1 MPTFRSRIDTSSA
14 TYQDNRAQMLALV
27 EQLRQLT
34 ARTAARSNAKAD
46 FFASRGQLLPRERLT
61 RLLDPGTPFVEIGNL
76 GGYLRDTDD
85 ESTSI
90 PGGAQLIGIGFVSG
104 TRCMIIANDSGINA
118 GALTPPGGEKFL
130 RAQRLALEN
139 QLPLVMLVESAGAN
153 LLETQVEFFVGG
165 GAFYANMARLSAAG
179 LPVITVL
186 HGSSTAGGAYF
197 PGMSDVVIGVR
208 GRGKAFLAGP
218 PLLKAAT
225 GEIADDESL
234 GGIDMHATTS
244 GLVEYVAEDDND
256 GIRIA
261 REVIARMQWGRSWLP
276 EPLRDFA
283 EPRYDPDEL
292 CGIVPLDY
300 RQPYDMRE
308 VAARIVDG
316 SELLDFKPGYGPAT
330 VCLDAEVHGYRV
342 GIIGNNGPIDNEG
355 ATKATHFIH
364 RCTQL
369 GTPLVFLQNTTGYM
383 VGTATEQRG
392 MVKHGSKMIQAVTNA
407 PVPRFTFMIGA
418 SFGAGNYGMC
428 GRGYDPR
435 FLFTW
440 PNARTGLMGGAQA
453 ATTMRI
459 VAEQRAARK
468 GEALDEDAVNAYV
481 EQIVRHHEAQQ
492 SAFVT
497 SGRGLDDGMIDPRD
511 TRRVLGFLLA
521 TTHEADTSD
530 VNPMTF
536 AVARP

>member
-1 MPTFRSRIDTSSA
+1 MPVFRSRIDTSSP
-14 TYQDNRAQMLALV
+14 TFRENREQMLALI
-27 EQLRQLT
+27 EQ
-34 ARTAARSNAKAD
+34 ARGLVARAEARSNSKAE
-46 FFASRGQLLPRERLT
+46 FFASRDQLLPRERLT
-61 RLLDPGTPFVEIGNL
+61 RLLDPGAPFLEIGNL
-76 GGYLRDTDD
+76 CGYLRDTDD
-85 ESTSI
+85 ADGSI

-104 TRCMIIANDSGINA
+104 TRCMVIVNDSGINA
-118 GALTPPGGEKFL
+118 GALTAMGGEKIL
-130 RAQRLALEN
+130 RAQQLALDN
-139 QLPLVMLVESAGAN
+139 HLPLIMLVESAGAN
-153 LLETQVEFFVGG
+153 LLETQVEFFLGG
-165 GAFYANMARLSAAG
+165 GAFYANLARLSAAG
-179 LPVITVL
+179 LPTITVL

-225 GEIADDESL
+225 GEIAEDEEL

-261 REVIARMQWGRSWLP
+261 REVVARMQWGRSWLP
-276 EPLRDFA
+276 EPPRTFA
-283 EPRYDPDEL
+283 DPVHDPDEL
-292 CGIVPLDY
+292 AGIVPIDY
-300 RQPYDMRE
+300 RQPYDVRE

-316 SELLDFKPGYGPAT
+316 SEILDFKAGYGAAT
-330 VCLDAEVHGYRV
+330 VCLEAEVHGHRV

-355 ATKATHFIH
+355 ATKTTHFIQ

-428 GRGYDPR
+428 GRGFDPQ
-435 FLFTW
+435 FLYSW
-440 PNARTGLMGGAQA
+440 PNARTGLMGGPQA

-459 VAEQRAARK
+459 VSEQRAARK
-468 GEALDEDAVNAYV
+468 GEPLDEDAVEAYV
-481 EQIVRHHEAQQ
+481 AKIVEHHESQQ

-497 SGRGLDDGMIDPRD
+497 SGRGLDDGIIDPRD
-511 TRRVLGFLLA
+511 TRRVLGFLLS
-521 TTHEADTSD
+521 TVHESAASD
-530 VNPMTF
+530 VNPLTF

>member
-1 MPTFRSRIDTSSA
+1 MPVFRSRINTSSA
-14 TYQDNRAQMLALV
+14 TFQENREQMLELV
-27 EQLRQLT
+27 GQLRELGGR
-34 ARTAARSNAKAD
+34 AAARSNAKEE
-46 FFASRGQLLPRERLT
+46 FFASRGQLLPRERLA
-61 RLLDPGTPFVEIGNL
+61 RLLDPGTPFLEIGNL

-85 ESTSI
+85 ADKSI

-104 TRCMIIANDSGINA
+104 TRCMVIANDSGINA
-118 GALTPPGGEKFL
+118 GALTPMGGEKFL

-139 QLPLVMLVESAGAN
+139 RLPLLMLVESAGAN

-165 GAFYANMARLSAAG
+165 GAFYANLARLSAAG

-208 GRGKAFLAGP
+208 GRGRAFLAGP

-225 GEIADDESL
+225 GEVADDEEL
-234 GGIDMHATTS
+234 GGVDMHATTS

-261 REVIARMQWGRSWLP
+261 REVVDRMRWGRSWLP
-276 EPLRDFA
+276 EPARDFD

-316 SELLDFKPGYGPAT
+316 SELLDFKPGYGSAT
-330 VCLDAEVHGYRV
+330 VCLEAQVHGYPV
-342 GIIGNNGPIDNEG
+342 GIIGNNGPIDNDG
-355 ATKATHFIH
+355 ATKVTHFIH

-383 VGTATEQRG
+383 VGTTTEQRG

-440 PNARTGLMGGAQA
+440 PNARTGLMGGPQA

-459 VAEQRAARK
+459 VAEQRAQRR
-468 GEALDEDAVNAYV
+468 GEVLDEDAVEAYV
-481 EQIVRHHEAQQ
+481 EQIVRHHEGQQ

-511 TRRVLGFLLA
+511 TRRVLGFLLG
-521 TTHEADTSD
+521 TVHEAEAAD
-530 VNPMTF
+530 VNPLTF